1 MAQTF
6 EFIENHLLL
15 VGGFMVVLFMIIKME
30 VDNRLSGVSQLNP
43 SDAVRLMNNDKTVVV
58 DTREASEFTAGHI
71 KGAVNIPMSALK
83 KRINE
88 LEKYKDKELLVYCR
102 SGSRSNTACKVL
114 RKDGFENVYN
124 LAGGIMGWSN
134 ANLPVTKK

>member
-30 VDNRLSGVSQLNP
+30 VDSRLSGVSQLNAA
-43 SDAVRLMNNDKTVVV
+43 DAVRMMNNDKTAVV
-58 DTREASEFTAGHI
+58 DTREASEFAAGHI
-71 KGAVNIPMSALK
+71 KDAVNVPMSVLK

-88 LEKYKDKELLVYCR
+88 LEKYKNKDVLVYCR
-102 SGSRSNTACKVL
+102 SGNRSNHACKLL
-114 RKDGFENVYN
+114 RKDGFENVHN
-124 LAGGIMGWSN
+124 LAGGIMGWTN
-134 ANLPVTKK
+134 ANLPTTKK